1 MSELL
6 FIILIG
12 LIVIAFAAFVY
23 KQDGTDFT
31 KLTNYSL
38 FDLLFNREARKLNR
52 MYTAMQRVDGEH
64 RILLNVHIQEG
75 VNVHK
80 IPAILL
86 HESGIHVIST
96 VDVDG
101 WVIGSDRSIEWV
113 NLLYKNE
120 KKTFENPVLV
130 NRRYIYTLRDLMA
143 ELPAS
148 AFQSVVVFNDGCS
161 FQKVEVTSDHVE
173 VLKTKELSR
182 WADSLIGEALS
193 KEDIE
198 KLYGSL
204 KDKMAFQKK
213 VMVKKNVKREKQTA

>member
-1 MSELL
+1 ML

-31 KLTNYSL
+31 KLTNYSF
-38 FDLLFNREARKLNR
+38 FDLLFDRELRKLNR
-52 MYTAMQRVDGEH
+52 MYKAIQRVDGEH
-64 RILLNVHIQEG
+64 RILLNVHIHEG

-96 VDVDG
+96 VDLDG

-130 NRRYIYTLRDLMA
+130 NRSYIYALRDSMA
-143 ELPAS
+143 ELPENV
-148 AFQSVVVFNDGCS
+148 FQSVVVFNDGCS
-161 FQKVEVTSDHVE
+161 FQKVEVSSEYVE
-173 VLKTKELSR
+173 VLKTKELPR
-182 WADSLIGEALS
+182 WADSLVGQALS

-198 KLYGSL
+198 KLYGVL
-204 KDKMAFQKK
+204 KEKMEFQKK
-213 VMVKKNVKREKQTA
+213 VIVKKNVKRKKQTA